1 MEALKIY
8 TNEYAEDKL
17 LKLGLNNENITFAIS
32 SAISDSFRSSP
43 LHPRIDAMSRAWREA
58 VAAFRESVLLN
69 DNGWTCIR
77 SDSLEL
83 TVNSELGISVI
94 ITSGDKDTGLIDGNP
109 RTKNAKGNAVRR
121 AVEKN
126 NYNLE
131 LFPSNDVFDDNL
143 DELEAI
149 STLDPTKTYVLLYY
163 FDFSSKEVRCELSL
177 PKEMTKFSSYNK
189 IDTWSE
195 RIIITPV
202 YFDIAIPSIFNDEG
216 FSDDFDIH
224 T

>member
-1 MEALKIY
+1 
-8 TNEYAEDKL
+8 
-17 LKLGLNNENITFAIS
+17 
-32 SAISDSFRSSP
+32 
-43 LHPRIDAMSRAWREA
+43 
-58 VAAFRESVLLN
+58 
-69 DNGWTCIR
+69 
-77 SDSLEL
+77 
-83 TVNSELGISVI
+83 VI

-177 PKEMTKFSSYNK
+177 PKEMTKF
-189 IDTWSE
+189 
-195 RIIITPV
+195 
-202 YFDIAIPSIFNDEG
+202 
-216 FSDDFDIH
+216 
-224 T
+224 